1 MSLEQTS
8 TTPASLSP
16 PLSGSRTILVVGAGI
31 AGMSAALEAAEAGYD
46 IVVIEKEP
54 YLGGRVAQL
63 HKYFPKLCPPYCGLE
78 INFQRLK
85 NNRLIRFYT
94 MSEVESISGDP
105 GNLDV
110 TITQRPRYVND
121 RCTACNDCVAVCPT
135 DRPDAFNFG
144 MGTTKAIYLPHPLAF
159 PMKYAID
166 DSVCELNDCA
176 RCVDV
181 CTYDAI
187 DLNMKPQTFKLNVGA
202 VVLATGWKPYE
213 AERIDNLGFGSYAD
227 VITNVM
233 MERLASPNGPT
244 AGKIVRL
251 SNGDPVKNI
260 AFVQCA
266 GQRDETHLGYCSGI
280 CCLGSLKQATYVRDQ
295 NPDAKVF
302 IFYIDLR
309 TPGTYEFFA
318 KKVQADDGVEV
329 IKGKVGRIV
338 DDPVTG
344 ELLVEAEEIMSPKK
358 RQVAVDMVVLATG
371 MVASVESGLPTA
383 GLVCDKDHFL
393 LPDQPSPGLFAAGC
407 ARGPVDVA
415 TAVKDATAAA
425 MKAIGAINSATQRPS
440 G

>member
-1 MSLEQTS
+1 
-8 TTPASLSP
+8 
-16 PLSGSRTILVVGAGI
+16 
-31 AGMSAALEAAEAGYD
+31 
-46 IVVIEKEP
+46 
-54 YLGGRVAQL
+54 
-63 HKYFPKLCPPYCGLE
+63 
-78 INFQRLK
+78 
-85 NNRLIRFYT
+85 
-94 MSEVESISGDP
+94 
-105 GNLDV
+105 
-110 TITQRPRYVND
+110 
-121 RCTACNDCVAVCPT
+121 
-135 DRPDAFNFG
+135 
-144 MGTTKAIYLPHPLAF
+144 
-159 PMKYAID
+159 
-166 DSVCELNDCA
+166 
-176 RCVDV
+176 
-181 CTYDAI
+181 
-187 DLNMKPQTFKLNVGA
+187 MKPQTFKLNVGA